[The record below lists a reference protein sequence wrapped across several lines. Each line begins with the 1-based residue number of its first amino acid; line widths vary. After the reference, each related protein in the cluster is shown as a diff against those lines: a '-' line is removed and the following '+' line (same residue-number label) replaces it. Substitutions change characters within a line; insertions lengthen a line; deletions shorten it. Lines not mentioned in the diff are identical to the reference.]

1 MCENASL
8 FNDIDNS
15 YLQKHYDEPTLEL
28 QVLSPS
34 QLNLNMENVDEQ
46 LKKDQRKYETLRSK
60 YLEDHYVKKYGMM
73 ENTKRKKGKMKDKA
87 K

>member
-1 MCENASL
+1 
-8 FNDIDNS
+8 
-15 YLQKHYDEPTLEL
+15 
-28 QVLSPS
+28 
-34 QLNLNMENVDEQ
+34 MENVDEQ
-46 LKKDQRKYETLRSK
+46 LKKDQRKYETVRSK